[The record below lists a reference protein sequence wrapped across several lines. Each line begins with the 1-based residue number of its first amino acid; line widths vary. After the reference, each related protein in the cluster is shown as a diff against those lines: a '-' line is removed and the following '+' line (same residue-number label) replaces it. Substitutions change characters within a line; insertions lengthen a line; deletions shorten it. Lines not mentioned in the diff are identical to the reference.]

1 MKSYQEINKDTIDKW
16 VEEGWEWGKPVSHEE
31 YINAK
36 NGSWNVLLTPTVF
49 VPHEWFGS
57 LKGKKI
63 LGLASGGG
71 QQMPIF
77 NALGAECTVL
87 DYSSKQIKSELLI
100 AEREGYDI
108 NAVEGDMTKNF
119 LLQMKVLILYSTRF
133 QIVMLKMYSMFLM
146 KLTGF

>member
-1 MKSYQEINKDTIDKW
+1 
-16 VEEGWEWGKPVSHEE
+16 
-31 YINAK
+31 
-36 NGSWNVLLTPTVF
+36 
-49 VPHEWFGS
+49 
-57 LKGKKI
+57 
-63 LGLASGGG
+63 
-71 QQMPIF
+71 MPIF

-133 QIVMLKMYSMFLM
+133 QIVMLKMYSMFLV